1 MRFSSVLAS
10 SLICVSAISADFET
24 SKDNVMVLDKVTVS
38 SKIEKIS

>member
-1 MRFSSVLAS
+1 MRFSSVLVS

-24 SKDNVMVLDKVTVS
+24 SKDNVMFLDKVTVS